1 LAAKSSALSKKTFPK
16 EELRAR
22 GDAMFG
28 VVGLL
33 SVIVGAVAAYASD
46 RYPAFIEAL
55 ETAAGILVLGGFAVA
70 GYTLSTFII
79 V

>member
-1 LAAKSSALSKKTFPK
+1 MT
-16 EELRAR
+16 
-22 GDAMFG
+22 G

-33 SVIVGAVAAYASD
+33 SVIVGAVAACAAD
-46 RYPAFIEAL
+46 RYPAHIEAL

-70 GYTLSTFII
+70 GYALSTFVI